1 LLEKLQYLT
10 RSRLAVLGVLIVLLA
25 WVGYRVFG
33 SHSSQAGFAD
43 SSVLAKETTLPSVSV
58 IEPIR
63 KAAVQSVTLP
73 ATVDAFEKATLYAKV
88 SGYLQSI
95 RVDKGD
101 RVRQGQELAR
111 IAVPE
116 MENEYVEA
124 KAAVQEAQAAADRAQ
139 SNAELKTLTLQRL
152 QGVRQDQPD
161 VISQQEVDVARAEAE
176 VAEGD
181 LKIAK
186 AKLEMAKARRD
197 KLETLLK
204 YTTIRAPYAGIIT
217 DRFVDPGALIQ
228 TATNST
234 ASVAPVVSIATID
247 TVRAYVHV
255 PEPDVPLVK
264 TKQAGQLRLDALPGR
279 VFRGSITRSTVVLD
293 PQTRTMKIEID
304 LRNPDDLIRPGMF
317 GNATLEFSV
326 QPNAIF
332 LPTEA
337 LHKDPEGSNYVFTVT
352 ERKLQKVVVQ
362 TSMDDGK
369 LVRVTGLSGHESVV
383 LYGAEILQ
391 VGALVNSV
399 PAEAR

>member
-1 LLEKLQYLT
+1 MLKKQQFLT
-10 RSRLAVLGVLIVLLA
+10 KSRLAVLGVLIVLLV
-25 WVGYRVFG
+25 WMGYRVFDA
-33 SHSSQAGFAD
+33 HSSSAGFTD

-73 ATVDAFEKATLYAKV
+73 ATVDAFEKAALYAKV

-95 RVDKGD
+95 SVDKGD

-116 MENEYVEA
+116 MENEYAEA
-124 KAAVQEAQAAADRAQ
+124 EAAVQEAQAAADRAQ
-139 SNAELKTLTLQRL
+139 SNAELKTLTHQRL
-152 QGVRQDQPD
+152 QGVRQEQPD

-176 VAEGD
+176 VAQGD
-181 LKIAK
+181 LKLSQ
-186 AKLEMAKARRD
+186 AKLEMARARRD
-197 KLETLLK
+197 KLETLRQ

-217 DRFVDPGALIQ
+217 DRFVDRGALIQ
-228 TATNST
+228 AATNST
-234 ASVAPVVSIATID
+234 GSVAPIVSIAKID
-247 TVRAYVHV
+247 TVRVYVNV
-255 PEPDVPLVK
+255 PEPDVPQVK
-264 TKQAGQLRLDALPGR
+264 NKQAAQIRLDALPGR

-326 QPNAIF
+326 QPEAVF
-332 LPTEA
+332 LPTEVV
-337 LHKDPEGSNYVFTVT
+337 HKDPESNNYVFTVT

-369 LVRVTGLSGHESVV
+369 LVRVTGLNGHESVV
-383 LYGAEILQ
+383 LYGAEALQ